1 VLAYRVS
8 GGLVGRR
15 IPGLPP
21 MLLLDHVG
29 ARSGKRRTNPLAYI
43 EDGEDLVIVGSRGGA
58 PAPPGLVP
66 QPGGSPGD
74 DGQVASRRTAVRA
87 RVATEAERTRLWPKV
102 VATYGGFEGT
112 SSARSE

>member
-1 VLAYRVS
+1 
-8 GGLVGRR
+8 
-15 IPGLPP
+15 

-58 PAPPGLVP
+58 RRHPAWFHNLAAHPETTV
-66 QPGGSPGD
+66 
-74 DGQVASRRTAVRA
+74 QVASRRTAVRA
-87 RVATEAERTRLWPKV
+87 RVATEAERTRLCRRWSPPT
-102 VATYGGFEGT
+102 AASRGT